1 MRTEL
6 NPEQT
11 SRALAYQYW
20 SSSVVPMVTVV
31 KKIDV
36 TKLVRI
42 SKKHNYKINML
53 MCWCIGKAASTIPEC
68 YLLSE
73 GDKLYRYDALS
84 IQVIVQDKN
93 GKLAFCDVPYND
105 DLVEFNKSYLER
117 TRRSY
122 ETGEDNL
129 LPERLMISTSALPS
143 LQFDVCVNQ
152 YNPTYKNAFLVW
164 GQFSRYLWKYSVN
177 MSLNFC
183 HLLMDGSHVATL
195 FNNFQK
201 AINDLA

>member
-6 NPEQT
+6 NPAET
-11 SRALAYQYW
+11 SRALAYQCW
-20 SSSVVPMVTVV
+20 SSSVVPMVTIA
-31 KKIDV
+31 KGIDV

-42 SKKHNYKINML
+42 SKKRNYKINML

-73 GDKLYRYDALS
+73 DDKLYRYDSLS
-84 IQVIVQDKN
+84 IQVIVQDKK
-93 GKLAFCDVPYND
+93 GKLAFCDVPFND

-117 TRRSY
+117 TGMSY

-129 LPERLMISTSALPS
+129 LPDRLMISTSALPY

-164 GQFSRYLWKYSVN
+164 GQFSRHLWKYSVR

-183 HLLMDGSHVATL
+183 HLLMDGSHVATF
-195 FNNFQK
+195 FNNFQG
-201 AINDLA
+201 AINGLL